1 MKLRKFAVL
10 FLVVCFAVLPASACG
25 SMPSESEKETQTVVV
40 NAFDTQT
47 DFDTMQLCGLLGKS
61 SLNTDAR
68 YVKSGKGS
76 MQVTVA
82 SKPLENKVGFLYQG
96 MRQDNIGR
104 TDLSDF
110 AAFDNMRLQIY
121 NTSTES
127 KRVGIRLVYVYD
139 QDGNTESTTTWYTL
153 QPEWNAVVY
162 NIDRTNIPVGESGIR
177 KVAGVSLYFDRDE
190 TDTVYYLDEWV
201 MHRTKKTVP
210 DLVMTVEPNE
220 ICSFD
225 KKWQVEQLE
234 RFQWVPSY
242 CQPDFTYNTDL
253 QYTVN
258 GAGGSLKVMLTG
270 GNGGNYPG
278 FFLNRQLTKAFDFG
292 RYGKY
297 DCLCYDVYTPEEN
310 GVKEL
315 NVLLHVEG
323 YEYFVGSTPL
333 VQGGWTHVEWRVE
346 DIESRG
352 RVLGATFA
360 DVRYISFTAHEATYD
375 RLYYLDNI
383 RMKTDF

>member
-25 SMPSESEKETQTVVV
+25 STPSESEKETQTVVV

-162 NIDRTNIPVGESGIR
+162 NIDRINIPVGESGIR

-278 FFLNRQLTKAFDFG
+278 FFLNRKLTKAFDFG

-352 RVLGATFA
+352 RVPDATFA
-360 DVRYISFTAHEATYD
+360 DICYISFTAH
-375 RLYYLDNI
+375 
-383 RMKTDF
+383 